1 MHAIIPA
8 AGRGT
13 RMAAVTGGRPKELLT
28 LGSRTILEHVVQEAV
43 DIGCDRIVVV
53 NAPGKPEIDALV
65 LDRYA
70 QPTPRVEI
78 RYQKSMRGL
87 ADAVASACLAEDA
100 VILLGD
106 TVVAPRSPA
115 GRLAEAL
122 AKGAFAA
129 VATETVPDDEVSRY
143 GIVETDSGTVR
154 RILEK
159 PKPEETSS
167 RQAVASRFA
176 FSGRALTELSEFARS
191 WEEAREVTLSDFLA
205 QAIARG
211 ERVVAVP
218 LSEDENRVDCGT
230 PDEYAAAKELPW
242 WS

>member
-28 LGSRTILEHVVQEAV
+28 LGGRTILERVVQEAEE
-43 DIGCDRIVVV
+43 IGCARIVIV
-53 NAPGKPEIDALV
+53 NAPGKPEIDAFV
-65 LDRYA
+65 LERYG
-70 QPTPRVEI
+70 QPNPRVEV

-100 VILLGD
+100 VVLLGD
-106 TVVAPRSPA
+106 TVMAPRSPA
-115 GRLAEAL
+115 RRLADAL
-122 AKGAFAA
+122 RQGAFAA

-143 GIVETDSGTVR
+143 GIVEAESGAVR

-159 PKPEETSS
+159 PDPGETTS

-176 FSGRALTELSEFARS
+176 LSGRALTELAEFVRDWHA
-191 WEEAREVTLSDFLA
+191 AREVTLSDFLS
-205 QAIARG
+205 QAIGRG
-211 ERVVAVP
+211 EPVAAVP
-218 LSEDENRVDCGT
+218 LGGDENRVDCGT
-230 PDEYAAAKELPW
+230 PEEYASAKELPW